1 MMELDAHKPKLVD
14 HEATSETSIVELL
27 INTDE
32 ELKGKLQIIVDR
44 ETLVNTTRV
53 QNKALLFIH
62 NQLKSLQDKLDGVEA
77 KFTTRLDDVE
87 VKLGQCGDR
96 CDVIEKK
103 SEAALSLQDAINAE
117 VEKFKCETTDSL
129 SKTRQSLAVVEAA
142 VQELSSTINISSI
155 SDNALPDDAATTTT
169 TLYDT
174 LTNHT
179 QQMEKMEV
187 TSTKEINRVVDWVTD
202 LRKEDER
209 NLNSLQ
215 MAMEKMELQLQ
226 STNSEAATDKQIIE
240 QPTEER
246 EEEDKTD
253 FRTLSTLHEL
263 LNNMKESKAN
273 TSDLEELRDQITQLC
288 TESNSEHNDCALNY
302 NSLKE
307 TLSLYESKVDLIG
320 QQLNE
325 KSGSEYTANR
335 LDHLESKVGNILAEI
350 DEQIINQK
358 ELANTKDGGG
368 DKGNIQMPSN
378 TNTTTH
384 NTTIKAPPS
393 SNANIA
399 TVASSESIH
408 PDADAS
414 INEVVQSHTKVT
426 IAGQLPE
433 SIRLVEPTKESDQV
447 QRMSVGPRSEII
459 FGNNG
464 CIQQADYNTRTLSS
478 SNGCSQLTDYT
489 TSSPNNTSS
498 PSRPRTSMS
507 GGRSPTPTRS
517 SQRPCSSPSTLS
529 YDLTPMNKRRSTAVG
544 NRSQRIHSFV
554 VGNSQTKSEDKK
566 KEDPKTNRRPTSSQ
580 SISSALQFF
589 RGRAIAR

>member
-14 HEATSETSIVELL
+14 HEATSEETSIVELL

-77 KFTTRLDDVE
+77 KFTTRLDDIE

-129 SKTRQSLAVVEAA
+129 SKTRQGLAVVEAA
-142 VQELSSTINISSI
+142 VQELPSTINISSTYI

-273 TSDLEELRDQITQLC
+273 TSDLEELRDQITQLRNRC
-288 TESNSEHNDCALNY
+288 TESNSEHNDCALHY
-302 NSLKE
+302 NILKE

-325 KSGSEYTANR
+325 KSGSEYTAKR
-335 LDHLESKVGNILAEI
+335 LDHLESKVGKIIATI

-384 NTTIKAPPS
+384 NTTSKAP
-393 SNANIA
+393 IA

-408 PDADAS
+408 PDAS
-414 INEVVQSHTKVT
+414 INEVVPSHTKVT

-433 SIRLVEPTKESDQV
+433 SIRLVEPTKESDG
-447 QRMSVGPRSEII
+447 S
-459 FGNNG
+459 
-464 CIQQADYNTRTLSS
+464 IQQADYNTRTLSS
-478 SNGCSQLTDYT
+478 SSSNGCSQLIDYT

>member
-1 MMELDAHKPKLVD
+1 
-14 HEATSETSIVELL
+14 
-27 INTDE
+27 
-32 ELKGKLQIIVDR
+32 
-44 ETLVNTTRV
+44 
-53 QNKALLFIH
+53 
-62 NQLKSLQDKLDGVEA
+62 
-77 KFTTRLDDVE
+77 
-87 VKLGQCGDR
+87 
-96 CDVIEKK
+96 
-103 SEAALSLQDAINAE
+103 
-117 VEKFKCETTDSL
+117 
-129 SKTRQSLAVVEAA
+129 
-142 VQELSSTINISSI
+142 
-155 SDNALPDDAATTTT
+155 
-169 TLYDT
+169 
-174 LTNHT
+174 
-179 QQMEKMEV
+179 
-187 TSTKEINRVVDWVTD
+187 
-202 LRKEDER
+202 
-209 NLNSLQ
+209 
-215 MAMEKMELQLQ
+215 MELQLQ

-384 NTTIKAPPS
+384 NTTSKAP
-393 SNANIA
+393 IA

-408 PDADAS
+408 PDAS
-414 INEVVQSHTKVT
+414 INEVVPSHTKVT

-433 SIRLVEPTKESDQV
+433 SIRLVEPTKESDG
-447 QRMSVGPRSEII
+447 S
-459 FGNNG
+459 
-464 CIQQADYNTRTLSS
+464 IQQADYNTRTLSS
-478 SNGCSQLTDYT
+478 SSSNGCSQLIDYT